1 MAYSNFTLDKVVET
15 FELDIVDSEDLF
27 GKVEPILLGDHLNT
41 ALERKVQLAEAINTE
56 KARSELIVAEVL
68 VELREQFDR
77 RISLFSGID
86 FSVDAGDGLVGVCD
100 FLVSLSPVQYLLQA
114 PIIALVEA
122 KRDDFL
128 SGLGQCTAEMLAA
141 QRFNAKKGNDIP
153 TVYGVS
159 TTGLTWKFL
168 KLTEKRLDI
177 DVTSYAIRECDKI
190 LGILASM
197 VAQKAG

>member
-1 MAYSNFTLDKVVET
+1 MAYCNFTLDKVIET

-27 GKVEPILLGDHLNT
+27 AEVEPIALGPHLNT

-86 FSVDAGDGLVGVCD
+86 FSVDAGDGLIGVCD

-128 SGLGQCTAEMLAA
+128 SGIGQCAAEMLAA

-159 TTGLTWKFL
+159 TTGLAWKFL
-168 KLTEKRLDI
+168 KLMERHLYI
-177 DVTSYAIRECDKI
+177 DVASYTIRECDKI
-190 LGILASM
+190 LGILVSM
-197 VAQKAG
+197 VAQKV

>member
-1 MAYSNFTLDKVVET
+1 MDDSNFTLDKVVET

-27 GKVEPILLGDHLNT
+27 GKVKPILLGDHLNT

-68 VELREQFDR
+68 VELREQFNR

-141 QRFNAKKGNDIP
+141 QRFNTKKGNDIP

-168 KLTEKRLDI
+168 KLTEKRLNI

-190 LGILASM
+190 LGILANM
-197 VAQKAG
+197 VAQKG

>member
-1 MAYSNFTLDKVVET
+1 MDDSNFTLDKVVET

-177 DVTSYAIRECDKI
+177 DVASYAIRECDKI

-197 VAQKAG
+197 VAQKG

>member
-1 MAYSNFTLDKVVET
+1 MDDSNFTLDKVVET

-27 GKVEPILLGDHLNT
+27 GKVEPIILGEHLNT

-68 VELREQFDR
+68 VELREQFNR

-177 DVTSYAIRECDKI
+177 DVASYAIRECDKI

>member
-1 MAYSNFTLDKVVET
+1 MAYCNFTLENVVET

-27 GKVEPILLGDHLNT
+27 AEVEPIALGSHLNT

-86 FSVDAGDGLVGVCD
+86 FSVDAGDGLIGVCD

-128 SGLGQCTAEMLAA
+128 SGIGQCAAEMLAA

-159 TTGLTWKFL
+159 TTGLAWKFM
-168 KLTEKRLDI
+168 KLTERHLYI
-177 DVTSYAIRECDKI
+177 DVASYTIRECDKI

-197 VAQKAG
+197 VAQKV

>member
-1 MAYSNFTLDKVVET
+1 MAYCSFTLDKVIET
-15 FELDIVDSEDLF
+15 FELDIVDSEELF
-27 GKVEPILLGDHLNT
+27 GEVEPMILGDHLNT
-41 ALERKVQLAEAINTE
+41 ALGRKVQLAEAINTE

-68 VELREQFDR
+68 VELREQFAR

-86 FSVDAGDGLVGVCD
+86 FNVDAGDGLVGVCD

-153 TVYGVS
+153 TIYGVS
-159 TTGLTWKFL
+159 TTGLTWKCL
-168 KLTEKRLDI
+168 KLTENRLYI
-177 DVTSYAIRECDKI
+177 DTASYAIRECDKI
-190 LGILASM
+190 LGILVSM
-197 VAQKAG
+197 VAQKG

>member
-1 MAYSNFTLDKVVET
+1 MAYSSFTLDKVIET
-15 FELDIVDSEDLF
+15 FELDIVDSEELF
-27 GKVEPILLGDHLNT
+27 GKVEPMVLGHHLNT

-86 FSVDAGDGLVGVCD
+86 FNVDAGDGLVGICD

-141 QRFNAKKGNDIP
+141 QRFNARKGNDIP
-153 TVYGVS
+153 TIYGVS
-159 TTGLTWKFL
+159 TTGLTWKCL
-168 KLTEKRLDI
+168 KLTEKRLYI
-177 DVTSYAIRECDKI
+177 DTASYAIRECDKI
-190 LGILASM
+190 LGILVSM
-197 VAQKAG
+197 VAQKG